1 MTARTDARA
10 ARLAAL
16 VTELQSLVRVGTLRV
31 GMTGDQMTLFN
42 TSNIDLATA
51 EAKHARH
58 TITLS
63 VREAKDLLRTAL
75 PPGARD
81 TTSRRRHAMLIVS
94 LRYALDTVRAI
105 EADTATPAAIA
116 AAKLAGK
123 ELRTWL
129 RSVETPKTKRSSA
142 RPVPKQGRLLLPIV
156 SKAVPPFNRIGL
168 LRHKAA
174 PLHNAVAIC
183 SQTAP
188 APASQETDLSQSD
201 TTNNEIERK
210 PRRTA

>member
-1 MTARTDARA
+1 VTARTEARA
-10 ARLAAL
+10 GRLAAL
-16 VTELQSLVRVGTLRV
+16 VSELQSLVRVGTLRI
-31 GMTGDQMTLFN
+31 GMTGDQMSLFN
-42 TSNIDLATA
+42 TTNIDLATE

-94 LRYALDTVRAI
+94 LRYALDSVRAI

-116 AAKLAGK
+116 AAKLAGA

-129 RSVETPKTKRSSA
+129 RSVEKPKPKRSSA

-156 SKAVPPFNRIGL
+156 SKAAPPFNRIGL

-174 PLHNAVAIC
+174 PLHNAIPVRSHPEPVTPSKEI
-183 SQTAP
+183 
-188 APASQETDLSQSD
+188 DLSQSD
-201 TTNNEIERK
+201 TTSNEIERK
-210 PRRTA
+210 PRRTD